1 MKLYKIIIVILCII
15 LISIIFF
22 LIYNSNIILKDEVN
36 STNNTNTIVYTDK
49 QKEILNNI
57 SMTIEDNSLTPTSA
71 SIIIKDNNKY
81 NNENEGFLFDKWFR
95 IDKYINGEWKSL
107 QGTFGSYYCEEIAYK
122 VYPKIGILKMNIEWE
137 SAYGRLEN
145 GEYRIVKEIEGIGY
159 YYIEFTI
166 E

>member
-81 NNENEGFLFDKWFR
+81 NNENEGFLFD
-95 IDKYINGEWKSL
+95 EWKSL
-107 QGTFGSYYCEEIAYK
+107 QGTIGSYYCEEIAYK
-122 VYPKIGILKMNIEWE
+122 VNPKIGILKMNIEWE